1 MSDSSSELR
10 WRLRRGLLEAAT
22 EVERKRRRL
31 AELDAERVALGRA
44 LAEQEAELEILE
56 VRVRAFLTARG
67 LELDPEM
74 TLGGHSNAS

>member
-1 MSDSSSELR
+1 MSDPTELR
-10 WRLRRGLLEAAT
+10 WRLRRALLEAAT

-31 AELDAERVALGRA
+31 AELDAERCALRQA

-67 LELDPEM
+67 LDLDP
-74 TLGGHSNAS
+74 TKGQSNAS

>member
-1 MSDSSSELR
+1 MSDPTELR
-10 WRLRRGLLEAAT
+10 WRLRRALLEAAT

-31 AELDAERVALGRA
+31 AELDAERGALRQA

-67 LELDPEM
+67 LELDP
-74 TLGGHSNAS
+74 TKGQSNAS

>member
-1 MSDSSSELR
+1 MNDSATELR

-67 LELDPEM
+67 QELDLELN
-74 TLGGHSNAS
+74 LGARSNAS